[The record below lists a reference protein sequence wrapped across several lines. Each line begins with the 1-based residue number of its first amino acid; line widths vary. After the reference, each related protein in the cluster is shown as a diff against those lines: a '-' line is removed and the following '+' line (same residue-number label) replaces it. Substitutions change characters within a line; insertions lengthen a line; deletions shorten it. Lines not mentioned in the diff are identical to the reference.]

1 MAWATQYE
9 IRFRDRHS
17 VLWRTKVKK
26 QGFTSRITVNYAPL
40 YNWYVAAEVNHA
52 IAAPGWHVPTAAEW
66 DTLATYLGGVLVAGG
81 KLKETG
87 TEWWDEPNTGAA
99 NEVGFN
105 GRGNGYRLGTDGT
118 FMLRRQSCWFWTSDQ
133 SILPDNGVV
142 RNLKYDNA
150 ILHPNTGELSASK
163 PSGCSIRLVRDTP
176 SGGHGYTGMYIG
188 NDGKAYPSKVI
199 GGQEWMA
206 ADLCETRFTDGSPI
220 PIITDDATWAA
231 ATSGAMCAYNNNWSD
246 AFTILF
252 ENNYGSL
259 YNGYVAQ
266 DPRYFAPAGWHV
278 PTQTE
283 VLALMTELGGSTGAG
298 AKLKEVGT
306 EHWSF
311 DPGSTNSSGFTALG
325 AGRRDYNG
333 TYTGLDATL
342 HLLTST
348 LAGLNY
354 YYLGLSAAS
363 NDATTGNVSSITTG
377 GSIRLIKD
385 DSTDPGI
392 MTGNDGKQYLTV
404 KIGDQVW
411 MAENSCETQYRNG
424 DPIPEITNQESWAAA
439 TSGAMCSY
447 DNDTN
452 NAYTEEF
459 DILEAATEEPGQLEH
474 LNESDR
480 IKDPI
485 KSSRLQLF
493 VLCRSMFALADLYS
507 EGDMHHAIELYQDDV
522 LYWKGFV
529 DPRQY
534 EEAYGP
540 VPYVSRITCTDGLT
554 LLKNIPYEES
564 DGVPYTGRKTAA
576 AIVLDIL
583 GKIGHAE
590 FKEYDN
596 LYEVTMESD
605 TGDSPWDQTSI
616 DTTVFT
622 SKALNCYEVLKH
634 LLRTKNACIKQD
646 TTGVFCIYRPFEI
659 KNDTIYGRHF
669 TSPTTKAAIEL
680 EPAQYINRPGSISP
694 YRQMPGSIVGI
705 QQATRK
711 VTLTQDY
718 GNKDNWLTGGEMKA
732 EQYDGE
738 EWEGWTRA
746 GGSFAEPLSNY
757 VTEERDGVI
766 ITGTNPIPFAP
777 FSLSQT
783 IATAAVSS
791 EKDKVIVEFE
801 YGYFNTGPIDLTGYA
816 ELNIEI
822 KQGSHY
828 LTNPDWNYYLTH
840 PPRPANPKDLLWKDE
855 PDVIRLGENAL
866 FIGFSTWRTFKQ
878 AVTGIPE
885 DGEITIKLLP
895 IMTSRRIYPVLKNIK
910 IYVTSAEIQ
919 KLRTSAVMTND
930 PRSRKQSTLTSRYA
944 YERIEVKVEE
954 FIKQEYTATNL
965 VNGEE
970 QKEDFIL
977 GDVTD
982 CNIDNVL
989 EQFRGALASAGQ
1001 GRRRDIITLSGS
1013 SGSAGITCNGVT
1025 RQIDFVTSLQTT
1037 AINWKFVYA
1046 IDYYP
1051 VSVIAYLNTLI
1062 FTHNEEG
1069 EEFSGDTTI
1078 TNLSGDLQGTV
1089 ATHQETIGLTPT
1101 TLWNRRGFYDNLPL
1115 LQIIANEQAAHGNRS
1130 RQFLDMTIMEMDQKP
1145 TELCLLGNLQDSINR
1160 IGNLQRSFLFARGVF
1175 RIRHRIWKM
1184 DLVESLALKPLT
1196 VDTTEITA
1204 DSTTITVDQTH
1215 E

>member
-1 MAWATQYE
+1 MAWGTQYE
-9 IRFRDRHS
+9 VRFRDRHN
-17 VLWRTKVKK
+17 VLWKTRIKK
-26 QGFTSRITVNYAPL
+26 QGYSAGVSYEGGAL
-40 YNWYVAAEVNHA
+40 YNWYVAAEVDRG
-52 IAAPGWHVPTAAEW
+52 IAADGWHVPTADEW
-66 DTLATYLGGVLVAGG
+66 ITLADNLGGVTVAGG

-87 TEWWDEPNTGAA
+87 TTWWDDPNAGAT
-99 NEVGFN
+99 NETGFN
-105 GRGNGYRLGTDGT
+105 GRGNGYRMADGT
-118 FMLRRQSCWFWTSDQ
+118 YQSRLESCSYWSSTESQ
-133 SILPDNGVV
+133 NLPDTGII
-142 RNLKYDNA
+142 RNLVYSSAHLLPSSGGIMSIDKNA
-150 ILHPNTGELSASK
+150 GLTIRLLRDA
-163 PSGCSIRLVRDTP
+163 PSGAN
-176 SGGHGYTGMYIG
+176 GHIGQYIG
-188 NDGKAYPSKVI
+188 NDGKVYPSIVI
-199 GGQEWMA
+199 AGQEWMA
-206 ADLCETRFTDGSPI
+206 ADLCETRYTDGVPI
-220 PIITDDATWAA
+220 PIIADDAAWAA
-231 ATSGAMCAYNNNWSD
+231 AEAGAMCAYQNDWDN
-246 AFTILF
+246 AFTTIF
-252 ENNYGSL
+252 EINYGHL
-259 YNGYVAQ
+259 YNGYAAQ
-266 DPRYFAPAGWHV
+266 DARYFAPAGWHV
-278 PTQTE
+278 PTKTE
-283 VLALMTELGGSTGAG
+283 FEELIDELGGVLVAG
-298 AKLKEVGT
+298 AAMKETGT
-306 EHWSF
+306 DHWLS
-311 DPGSTNSSGFTALG
+311 DPGNTNSSGFTARG
-325 AGRRDYNG
+325 AGRRDR
-333 TYTGLDATL
+333 DAFRYL
-342 HLLTST
+342 QNVTSFIAAT
-348 LAGLNY
+348 TAGANY
-354 YYLGLSAAS
+354 YYLGLTEST
-363 NDATTGNVSSITTG
+363 ATVTLGSVCSLFTG

-522 LYWKGFV
+522 LYWKGFI

-669 TSPTTKAAIEL
+669 TSPTTKTAIEL

-791 EKDKVIVEFE
+791 EKDKIILEFE

-840 PPRPANPKDLLWKDE
+840 PPRPANPKDLLWVDE
-855 PDVIRLGENAL
+855 YEVIRLGENAL
-866 FIGFSTWRTFKQ
+866 FTGFSGWRTFKQ

-895 IMTSRRIYPVLKNIK
+895 IMTSSRIYPVLKNIK
-910 IYVTSAEIQ
+910 FYVTSAEIQ

-970 QKEDFIL
+970 QKKDFIL
-977 GDVTD
+977 GDVAD

-1069 EEFSGDTTI
+1069 EEFTGDTTI
-1078 TNLSGDLQGTV
+1078 TNLSGNLQGIV
-1089 ATHQETIGLTPT
+1089 ATHQETVGLTPT

-1130 RQFLDMTIMEMDQKP
+1130 RQFLDMTIMEMDQEP
-1145 TELCLLGNLQDSINR
+1145 TKLCLLGNLQDSINR

-1204 DSTTITVDQTH
+1204 DSTIITVDQTH

>member
-1 MAWATQYE
+1 MAWGTQYE
-9 IRFRDRHS
+9 VRFRDRHN
-17 VLWRTKVKK
+17 VLWKTRIKK
-26 QGFTSRITVNYAPL
+26 QGYSAGVSYEGGAL
-40 YNWYVAAEVNHA
+40 YNWYVAAEVDRG
-52 IAAPGWHVPTAAEW
+52 IAADGWHVPTADEW
-66 DTLATYLGGVLVAGG
+66 ITLADNLGGVTVAGG

-87 TEWWDEPNTGAA
+87 TTWWDDPNAGAT
-99 NEVGFN
+99 NETGFN
-105 GRGNGYRLGTDGT
+105 GRGNGYRMADGT
-118 FMLRRQSCWFWTSDQ
+118 YQGRLESCSYWSSTESQ
-133 SILPDNGVV
+133 NLPDTGII
-142 RNLKYDNA
+142 RNLVYSSAHLLPSSGGIMSIDKNA
-150 ILHPNTGELSASK
+150 GLTIRLLRDA
-163 PSGCSIRLVRDTP
+163 PSGAN
-176 SGGHGYTGMYIG
+176 GHIGQYIG
-188 NDGKAYPSKVI
+188 NDGKVYPSIVI
-199 GGQEWMA
+199 AGQEWMA
-206 ADLCETRFTDGSPI
+206 ADLCETRYTDGVPI
-220 PIITDDATWAA
+220 PIIADDAAWAA
-231 ATSGAMCAYNNNWSD
+231 AEAGAMCAY
-246 AFTILF
+246 
-252 ENNYGSL
+252 
-259 YNGYVAQ
+259 Q
-266 DPRYFAPAGWHV
+266 
-278 PTQTE
+278 
-283 VLALMTELGGSTGAG
+283 
-298 AKLKEVGT
+298 
-306 EHWSF
+306 
-311 DPGSTNSSGFTALG
+311 
-325 AGRRDYNG
+325 
-333 TYTGLDATL
+333 
-342 HLLTST
+342 
-348 LAGLNY
+348 
-354 YYLGLSAAS
+354 
-363 NDATTGNVSSITTG
+363 NDW
-377 GSIRLIKD
+377 D
-385 DSTDPGI
+385 
-392 MTGNDGKQYLTV
+392 
-404 KIGDQVW
+404 
-411 MAENSCETQYRNG
+411 
-424 DPIPEITNQESWAAA
+424 
-439 TSGAMCSY
+439 
-447 DNDTN
+447 

-480 IKDPI
+480 IEDPI

-522 LYWKGFV
+522 LYWKGFI

-534 EEAYGP
+534 QEEYGP
-540 VPYVSRITCTDGLT
+540 VPYVSRITCIDGLT

-583 GKIGHAE
+583 GKIGHTE

-622 SKALNCYEVLKH
+622 RKALNCYEVLKH
-634 LLRTKNACIKQD
+634 LLRKKNACIKQD
-646 TTGVFCIYRPFEI
+646 ATGVFCIYRPFEI

-791 EKDKVIVEFE
+791 EKDKVILEFE

-895 IMTSRRIYPVLKNIK
+895 IMTSSLIYPVLKNIK
-910 IYVTSAEIQ
+910 FYVTSAEIK

-970 QKEDFIL
+970 QKKDFIL

-1069 EEFSGDTTI
+1069 EEFTGDTTI

-1089 ATHQETIGLTPT
+1089 ATHQETVGLTPT

-1115 LQIIANEQAAHGNRS
+1115 LQIIANELAEHGNRS
-1130 RQFLDMTIMEMDQKP
+1130 RQFLDMTIMEMDQEP
-1145 TELCLLGNLQDSINR
+1145 TKLCLLGNLQDSINR

>member
-1 MAWATQYE
+1 MAWGTQYE
-9 IRFRDRHS
+9 VRFRDRHN
-17 VLWRTKVKK
+17 VLWKTRIKK
-26 QGFTSRITVNYAPL
+26 QGYSAGVSYEGGAL
-40 YNWYVAAEVNHA
+40 YNWYVAAEVDRG
-52 IAAPGWHVPTAAEW
+52 IAADGWHVPTADEW
-66 DTLATYLGGVLVAGG
+66 ITLADNLGGVTVAGG

-87 TEWWDEPNTGAA
+87 TTWWDDPNAGAT
-99 NEVGFN
+99 NETGFN
-105 GRGNGYRLGTDGT
+105 GRGNGYRMADGT
-118 FMLRRQSCWFWTSDQ
+118 YQGRLESCSYWSSTESQ
-133 SILPDNGVV
+133 NLPDTGII
-142 RNLKYDNA
+142 RNLVYSSAHLLPSSGGIMSIDKNA
-150 ILHPNTGELSASK
+150 GLTIRLLRDA
-163 PSGCSIRLVRDTP
+163 PSGAN
-176 SGGHGYTGMYIG
+176 GHIGQYIG
-188 NDGKAYPSKVI
+188 NDGKVYPSIVI
-199 GGQEWMA
+199 AGQEWMA
-206 ADLCETRFTDGSPI
+206 ADLCETRYTDGVPI
-220 PIITDDATWAA
+220 PIIADDAAWAA
-231 ATSGAMCAYNNNWSD
+231 AEAGAMCAYQNDWDN
-246 AFTILF
+246 AF
-252 ENNYGSL
+252 
-259 YNGYVAQ
+259 
-266 DPRYFAPAGWHV
+266 
-278 PTQTE
+278 
-283 VLALMTELGGSTGAG
+283 
-298 AKLKEVGT
+298 
-306 EHWSF
+306 
-311 DPGSTNSSGFTALG
+311 
-325 AGRRDYNG
+325 
-333 TYTGLDATL
+333 
-342 HLLTST
+342 
-348 LAGLNY
+348 
-354 YYLGLSAAS
+354 
-363 NDATTGNVSSITTG
+363 
-377 GSIRLIKD
+377 
-385 DSTDPGI
+385 
-392 MTGNDGKQYLTV
+392 
-404 KIGDQVW
+404 
-411 MAENSCETQYRNG
+411 
-424 DPIPEITNQESWAAA
+424 
-439 TSGAMCSY
+439 
-447 DNDTN
+447 
-452 NAYTEEF
+452 TEEF

-522 LYWKGFV
+522 LYWKGFI

-564 DGVPYTGRKTAA
+564 DGVPYTGHKTAA

-718 GNKDNWLTGGEMKA
+718 GNKESWIKNWELKGES
-732 EQYDGE
+732 YDGE
-738 EWEGWTRA
+738 DFENWTQTNGQYARPVN
-746 GGSFAEPLSNY
+746 EYLP
-757 VTEERDGVI
+757 EEKDGVI
-766 ITGTNPIPFAP
+766 ITGLDPLPNPVFE
-777 FSLSQT
+777 FSQT
-783 IATAAVSS
+783 IGTRAVAS
-791 EKDKVIVEFE
+791 ETDKFVLEFE
-801 YGYFNTGPIDLTGYA
+801 YGYLNTTGSYQSYA
-816 ELNIEI
+816 EIAMQVYQNGNNLEIEDENTM
-822 KQGSHY
+822 KWDSPG
-828 LTNPDWNYYLTH
+828 
-840 PPRPANPKDLLWKDE
+840 DL
-855 PDVIRLGENAL
+855 IR
-866 FIGFSTWRTFKQ
+866 IGQAVDTGFTGWSTFKRS
-878 AVTGIPE
+878 VTG
-885 DGEITIKLLP
+885 LP
-895 IMTSRRIYPVLKNIK
+895 DEGDILVRIFPIVSAVGVLPCFKNIRF
-910 IYVTSAEIQ
+910 YVTSTEIS
-919 KLRTSAVMTND
+919 KLKTSQSIMND
-930 PRSRKQSTLTSRYA
+930 PRSRRQSALTNRYA
-944 YERIEVKVEE
+944 YERIEVKVED
-954 FIKQEYTATNL
+954 FIKRVYTARNQI
-965 VNGEE
+965 NGEE
-970 QKEDFIL
+970 IKDDYIL

-982 CNIDNVL
+982 CAIDNIM
-989 EQFRGALASAGQ
+989 EQFRGALASVGQ
-1001 GRRRDIITLSGS
+1001 ERRRDIITLSGS
-1013 SGSAGITCNGVT
+1013 SGSASITCNGVT

-1051 VSVIAYLNTLI
+1051 VSVIAYQNTLI

-1078 TNLSGDLQGTV
+1078 TNLSGNLQGTV
-1089 ATHQETIGLTPT
+1089 ATHQETVGLTPT

-1184 DLVESLALKPLT
+1184 DLAESLALKPLT